1 MGLGCSQLVHRRV
14 THDLKY
20 SLWLVEEIQGKI
32 KKVFSTEKSS
42 LMYAYLFSG
51 TLFNAQDNDLDQ
63 FYANFT
69 TRLQIKAL
77 MLPFT
82 FN

>member
-32 KKVFSTEKSS
+32 KKVLPTEKSS

-51 TLFNAQDNDLDQ
+51 TLFNA
-63 FYANFT
+63 
-69 TRLQIKAL
+69 
-77 MLPFT
+77 
-82 FN
+82 

>member
-1 MGLGCSQLVHRRV
+1 
-14 THDLKY
+14 
-20 SLWLVEEIQGKI
+20 
-32 KKVFSTEKSS
+32 
-42 LMYAYLFSG
+42 MYAYLFSG